1 MGIPRKWNG
10 GFLEMSKSNCQTN
23 SYKPHMEAG
32 GKVFPAMEQQ
42 HSYKQHKD
50 QTMEYSKNSKSSE
63 GEQQSG
69 MKMAGN
75 EVGGES
81 GTISFDSIQ
90 QNLSSTYHILSIEN
104 SKTKGIYVESRKMVH
119 MSLLAKKK

>member
-1 MGIPRKWNG
+1 
-10 GFLEMSKSNCQTN
+10 
-23 SYKPHMEAG
+23 
-32 GKVFPAMEQQ
+32 
-42 HSYKQHKD
+42 
-50 QTMEYSKNSKSSE
+50 MEYSKNSKSSE

-90 QNLSSTYHILSIEN
+90 QNLFSTYHILSIEN